1 MTSLSRSLPAAL
13 ALACAAAVAP
23 AAHAQLAIE
32 ARAGV
37 ARPSGEM
44 DVDAGTDGGFASE
57 VSVTVGALPFVGL
70 YGSWQK
76 VEFEREGSSGSVVRE
91 EGWSGGVRVSVPT
104 PFIPVDPWVRAGVI
118 SHELKAAGLTGGGDR
133 GVGVEL
139 GGGLRFRL
147 GRGVALTPGVNW
159 TRYAFDD
166 DAVDDGTVNVEYLR
180 VDVGVRIG
188 F

>member
-1 MTSLSRSLPAAL
+1 MPSISRSLTAAL
-13 ALACAAAVAP
+13 ALACAAAFAP

-32 ARAGV
+32 ARVGV
-37 ARPSGEM
+37 AQPADEM
-44 DVDAGTDGGFASE
+44 DVDASTEGGFATE
-57 VSVTVGALPFVGL
+57 VSVTVGALPFVGV

-76 VEFEREGSSGSVVRE
+76 VEFERDGSDDSVITE

-104 PFIPVDPWVRAGVI
+104 PFIPIDPWIRAGLI
-118 SHELKAAGLTGGGDR
+118 SHELRAAGLSGGGDR

-166 DAVDDGTVNVEYLR
+166 DAVDDGKVNVEYLR